1 MGKQKLSPKAAKA
14 KAVRDLACANTDDR
28 KAKRADSQ
36 MKRRKAVKNNGLART
51 TTIIQRDLCY
61 RRIIEVEHRVRI
73 KKTVQRPRKL
83 KINHMKS
90 RGLGDTIE
98 KLTTV
103 TGIKR
108 LVDKIPGECGCKKR
122 KELLNKAFPYKE

>member
-1 MGKQKLSPKAAKA
+1 L
-14 KAVRDLACANTDDR
+14 VRI
-28 KAKRADSQ
+28 
-36 MKRRKAVKNNGLART
+36 M
-51 TTIIQRDLCY
+51 TIIQRDLCY
-61 RRIIEVEHRVRI
+61 RRIIEVEHRVRT
-73 KKTVQRPRKL
+73 KKTVLKPRK
-83 KINHMKS
+83 IIHNHMKS